1 MAPALAL
8 TLALA
13 LTRRACGARREV
25 PGMNIWLRER
35 APAGGGGGDAQRDAP
50 PPPPPAPPGMVERC
64 AAGCESETTPL
75 GLCLCDAQYEP
86 GTGSC
91 ALADW

>member
-1 MAPALAL
+1 
-8 TLALA
+8 
-13 LTRRACGARREV
+13 
-25 PGMNIWLRER
+25 MNIWLRER

-86 GTGSC
+86 STRSC
-91 ALADW
+91 ALGDW

>member
-1 MAPALAL
+1 ME
-8 TLALA
+8 
-13 LTRRACGARREV
+13 RGEKW
-25 PGMNIWLRER
+25 GMNIWLRER

-86 GTGSC
+86 STRSC
-91 ALADW
+91 ALGDW